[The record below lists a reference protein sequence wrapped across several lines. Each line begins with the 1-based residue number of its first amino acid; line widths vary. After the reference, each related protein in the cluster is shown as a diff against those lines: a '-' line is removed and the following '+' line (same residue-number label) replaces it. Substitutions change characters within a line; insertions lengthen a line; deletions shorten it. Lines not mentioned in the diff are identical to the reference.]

1 MMEWDTLEHS
11 YTEKTNDWYASVIII
26 AGAGIALGFL
36 MGNFLIITL
45 IFIGTVT
52 FLLMAAKKPEE
63 IRVQILRK
71 GVRVGNI
78 LYPYRTL
85 DGFSII
91 DYTPE
96 HRLLLESS
104 KLFMPLISIAISD
117 EIDVDD
123 LHEEIS
129 QFLPEKELHES
140 LPQLLME
147 RVGF

>member
-1 MMEWDTLEHS
+1 MEWDTLEHW

-26 AGAGIALGFL
+26 SGAGIALGFL
-36 MGNFLIITL
+36 LGNFLIITL
-45 IFIGTVT
+45 IFIGTIT
-52 FLLMAAKKPEE
+52 FILMAARRPEE
-63 IRVQILRK
+63 VRVQILRK

-85 DGFSII
+85 DGFAII

-104 KLFMPLISIAISD
+104 KFFLPLISITIAD
-117 EIDVDD
+117 DIDVDD
-123 LHEEIS
+123 LHDEMS
-129 QFLPEKELHES
+129 QHLPEKELHES

-147 RVGF
+147 RIGF